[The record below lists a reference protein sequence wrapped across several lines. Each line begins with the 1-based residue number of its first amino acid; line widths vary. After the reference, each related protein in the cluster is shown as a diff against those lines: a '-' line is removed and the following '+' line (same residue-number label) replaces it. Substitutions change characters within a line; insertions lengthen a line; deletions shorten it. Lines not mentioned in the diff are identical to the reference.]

1 PPLPSSSTSDLKEL
15 VFDSQMAS
23 VIQSGRQ
30 ETGSQ
35 DSPDAQDPDAQDPD
49 AQDPFETQ
57 IQRVFQAAANGE
69 FPDGETGNI
78 VLDDMLK
85 VMRQTGSISSRL
97 ASSRGFDD
105 LESPL
110 DAKIQAR
117 SQSDQAEKTIL
128 ARAKAAE
135 QLLKAARL
143 LEQQADQLPSAV
155 SLVDEMRV
163 TARELLT
170 DRLMTQGSKKGGL

>member
-1 PPLPSSSTSDLKEL
+1 
-15 VFDSQMAS
+15 MAS

-35 DSPDAQDPDAQDPD
+35 DSPDAQDPDAQDTDEQDTDEQDPD
-49 AQDPFETQ
+49 EQDPFETQ

-85 VMRQTGSISSRL
+85 VMRQTGPISSRL

>member
-1 PPLPSSSTSDLKEL
+1 
-15 VFDSQMAS
+15 
-23 VIQSGRQ
+23 
-30 ETGSQ
+30 
-35 DSPDAQDPDAQDPD
+35 
-49 AQDPFETQ
+49 
-57 IQRVFQAAANGE
+57 
-69 FPDGETGNI
+69 
-78 VLDDMLK
+78 MLK
-85 VMRQTGSISSRL
+85 VMRQTGPISSRL